1 MKQDKLTP
9 ARLIFSEEERK
20 TDGLQKPISQ
30 VKKAEQQVDRI
41 RRRLY
46 KANHPEFQAEVS
58 KLSAPQDR
66 KAFDNILRAGIPE
79 RKTAASTADIPQ
91 RLIVEESLIGK
102 VPKKHDSLIGQTM
115 KAELHREI
123 SKAEEDSTGLQAAH
137 TLERS
142 GETALHTADQ
152 GKLIGQKHRLHQT
165 EQAVKRLDHAN
176 VRFLQAKHEM
186 EHPKPAGNPFARS
199 YQRRMIQKEYAMAK
213 AGKATGR
220 TAASRSAQKAVR
232 KGEKAAGSFL
242 KKKGTWLLLGLV
254 GLLVVVMNMMSSC
267 TPLLEAA
274 LQAIVMG
281 TYPAEEADVKAAE
294 RAYRNMEKELE
305 REMEDY
311 ERYHPGHDEYI
322 VDADEIWHDPYALIA
337 LIFAYHGG
345 EEWTIDSAYPTIEM
359 LFEWQ
364 YVVEESVTTQTR
376 YRQEGEEQI
385 PYTYSICTVTME
397 NKNLSHAPVYIMSR
411 EKVGLYAMYM
421 STLGNMPGLFTGAHA
436 STLKDP
442 LEYDVPQELL
452 DADPKFALLVEEA
465 NKRLGYPYV
474 WGGYDPETS
483 FDCSGFISWLFTSTG
498 INNIGHMG
506 ATTLYGYSDP
516 IAPHEAKPGDMI
528 FFEGTM
534 GDDVGGITHCGLYVG
549 NNMMVHCGNP
559 CSYADLTESY
569 WVEHFYGFGRLYD

>member
-337 LIFAYHGG
+337 LISAYHGG

-385 PYTYSICTVTME
+385 PYTYSICTVTMKTKTCLMRPFTLCPVKRWVCTLCTCPRLAICQGCSQAHMPPPSKTHW
-397 NKNLSHAPVYIMSR
+397 NMMCLRNCWMLIPSLRCWWRKPTSGWATPMYGAVMIPKHPLTVPASFHGCSPAP
-411 EKVGLYAMYM
+411 
-421 STLGNMPGLFTGAHA
+421 A
-436 STLKDP
+436 STTSGIWARQLFMGTAIP
-442 LEYDVPQELL
+442 LLH
-452 DADPKFALLVEEA
+452 
-465 NKRLGYPYV
+465 
-474 WGGYDPETS
+474 T
-483 FDCSGFISWLFTSTG
+483 
-498 INNIGHMG
+498 
-506 ATTLYGYSDP
+506 
-516 IAPHEAKPGDMI
+516 KP
-528 FFEGTM
+528 
-534 GDDVGGITHCGLYVG
+534 
-549 NNMMVHCGNP
+549 NP
-559 CSYADLTESY
+559 AI
-569 WVEHFYGFGRLYD
+569 